1 MAILSI
7 LYSWGEAMLMEISD
21 ESSLSWNTC
30 TTFVKAALSGHTL
43 HYEAICW
50 AYTMAIRKLTR
61 FSLCIQEFKQLA
73 GSEQKTLLLQNL
85 DPMFNIKSG
94 FFFQTDSSTGLLE
107 QVEKFSIFDISSMTR

>member
-30 TTFVKAALSGHTL
+30 TTFVKAALSGLTL

-61 FSLCIQEFKQLA
+61 SQPCHFY
-73 GSEQKTLLLQNL
+73 QNL
-85 DPMFNIKSG
+85 SHNCTLCPSKIV
-94 FFFQTDSSTGLLE
+94 TGIR
-107 QVEKFSIFDISSMTR
+107 QF